1 MVLGAG
7 KKFKRVKKG
16 PKKEWVILW
25 SALGPF
31 SPYGISRSIICNITD
46 KALPLRKLS
55 TSMQQIPRIVKANRG
70 YTELFCYQ
78 KTVVIY
84 DLTFH
89 FCSRFID
96 KRDRTYDQMIQAARS
111 GKQNIVEGYVDR
123 ATSFE
128 MALKLYNVARGSL
141 AELREDYL
149 DYLRV
154 RGMRCWCDGSQQ
166 KEAMRRL
173 AAEHSDS
180 DFFLKLAESR
190 NDETV
195 ANMILVLLYQAD
207 HLLYNFIQSEEKEF
221 LDNGGVKERMY
232 RARVKNRGC

>member
-1 MVLGAG
+1 
-7 KKFKRVKKG
+7 
-16 PKKEWVILW
+16 
-25 SALGPF
+25 
-31 SPYGISRSIICNITD
+31 
-46 KALPLRKLS
+46 
-55 TSMQQIPRIVKANRG
+55 MQRGTLHIVDSNRG
-70 YTELFCYQ
+70 YTKLLCYQ

-96 KRDRTYDQMIQAARS
+96 KRDRTFDQMIQAARS

-141 AELREDYL
+141 AELCEDYL

-154 RGMRCWCDGSQQ
+154 HNMCRWSDGSKE

-173 AAEHSDS
+173 GMEHADS
-180 DFFLKLAESR
+180 EFFIKLAESR
-190 NDETV
+190 SDETI
-195 ANMILVLLYQAD
+195 ANMVLVLLYQAD
-207 HLLYNFIQSEEKEF
+207 HLLYNFIQSEEQEF
-221 LDNGGVKERMY
+221 LKNGGIKERMY
-232 RARVKNRGC
+232 QARVKQRGY